1 MAQNLHYWTLLLC
14 FVFCVYF
21 YYYVTRFWFF
31 SYSKTAILNLFP
43 KSQSPN
49 FIYSAVISFSTKIF
63 PHRRFSFPVYIQIH
77 LLKTFCVCLCMTLR
91 IDSSM
96 NSFCWTNL
104 TFHQL
109 TYPNKKIFITLRMS
123 SKYIILFFLIFFF
136 VPWFL
141 RYLFARIIVP
151 VINWSFLLLLG
162 LFFKIFLFEGQ
173 DIVLSSCVYVLV
185 A

>member
-1 MAQNLHYWTLLLC
+1 MGIYYHRFEWYYDASTNTIIPFLDYDWCRLLMAQNLHYWTLLLC

-77 LLKTFCVCLCMTLR
+77 LLKTFCVYLCKTLR
-91 IDSSM
+91 IDSNM
-96 NSFCWTNL
+96 NSFCWTIL
-104 TFHQL
+104 TFHRL
-109 TYPNKKIFITLRMS
+109 TYPNK
-123 SKYIILFFLIFFF
+123 LIFH
-136 VPWFL
+136 
-141 RYLFARIIVP
+141 Y
-151 VINWSFLLLLG
+151 S
-162 LFFKIFLFEGQ
+162 
-173 DIVLSSCVYVLV
+173 
-185 A
+185 